1 MHPHPP
7 FAYRWVSGGSNG
19 RNRTAGWLL
28 GSSLCLFAGLALKT
42 EVPFAVVVGFF
53 LGLGCALTA
62 AASYF
67 TGLFRGED
75 A

>member
-1 MHPHPP
+1 MGL
-7 FAYRWVSGGSNG
+7 GGDRNV

-42 EVPFAVVVGFF
+42 EMPFAVVVGFF

-67 TGLFRGED
+67 IGLVRGED